1 MSPSELHLSHYIRE
15 SRKLDV
21 RKHDKNIKIG
31 ILSSFTINGLA
42 ETIKV
47 KCEQMRVNCH
57 TYVGGYNQYNQEIL
71 NSKSELYQFD
81 PDITFLIIDSKDI
94 FKDLYY
100 FFYEKT
106 PDERKKFVETKL
118 EEIIS
123 LVKTFI
129 KKSNNKLVITN
140 LPIIAYSPLGIFETK
155 EYGISQMV
163 IDFNKGLTS
172 MLKNEPS
179 AYVFDFMAFTSKFG
193 ENNIVKP
200 HNVFIGDIK
209 ISFDHIPHLA
219 EAFIG
224 YIKPLLGL
232 NRKCIVL
239 DLDNTLWG
247 GIVGEDGFENIKIS
261 PEPPGNIYVELQKY
275 LLALQQRGIIL
286 AINSKNNLEDAIKVI
301 REHPNMILREEHFA
315 SIKINWN
322 NKIQNMKEIAEEIN
336 IGLDSMV
343 FLDDDPVNR
352 EIMKNAL
359 PQVLTVD
366 LPQDPALYVTAI
378 QNMNDFN
385 VLKMTDEDKKRG
397 KMYLEQKRRNELK
410 SEVTNLEEFLDKL
423 EISVTIK
430 KADDSSI
437 SRISQLALKTNQFNL
452 TTKRYAEEKI
462 HNFAKDQQIIMGCAQ
477 VEDKFGDHGI
487 TGVFII
493 KHTKPKEWYLDTFL
507 LSCRVIG
514 REVEHAM
521 MSFIVSEAKK
531 NGISNILAEF
541 IPTEKNIVIKDFLK
555 QCGFEKKDKYWI
567 YDTSKGFKKP
577 RAITLNVK

>member
-1 MSPSELHLSHYIRE
+1 MIPSEFHLSHYMRE

-21 RKHDKNIKIG
+21 RKYNKNIKVG
-31 ILSSFTINGLA
+31 ILCSFAINGLA

-47 KCEQMRVNCH
+47 KCEQMKVDCS

-71 NSKSELYQFD
+71 NSKSELYQFN

-94 FKDLYY
+94 FKDFYY

-106 PDERKKFVETKL
+106 PDERKKFVETRL

-140 LPIIAYSPLGIFETK
+140 LSIATYSPLGIFETK
-155 EYGISQMV
+155 DYGISQM
-163 IDFNKGLTS
+163 IMDFNNGLTS
-172 MLKNEPS
+172 MLKNETS
-179 AYVFDFMAFTSKFG
+179 VYVFDFMAFTSKFG
-193 ENNIVKP
+193 EINISKP
-200 HNVFIGDIK
+200 HNNFIGDIK
-209 ISFDHIPHLA
+209 ISFDHIPYLA

-224 YIKPLLGL
+224 YIKPILGL

-247 GIVGEDGFENIKIS
+247 GIVGEDEFENIKIS
-261 PEPPGNIYVELQKY
+261 PEPPGNIYMEFQKY
-275 LLALQQRGIIL
+275 LLALHQRGIIL

-322 NKIQNMKEIAEEIN
+322 NKVQNIKEIAEEIN
-336 IGLDSMV
+336 IGLDSIV

-366 LPQDPALYVTAI
+366 LPQDPAFYISVI

-385 VLKMTDEDKKRG
+385 VLKMTDEDKNRG
-397 KMYLEQKRRNELK
+397 KMYLEQKNRNEFK
-410 SEVTNLEEFLDKL
+410 SEVVNLEEFLDKL
-423 EISVTIK
+423 EINVTIK
-430 KADDSSI
+430 KADSYSI
-437 SRISQLALKTNQFNL
+437 PRISQLTLKTNQFNL

-462 HNFAKDQQIIMGCAQ
+462 QDFAKDPQIIMGCAQ

-493 KHTKPKEWYLDTFL
+493 KSTKLKEWYLDTFL

-514 REVEHAM
+514 RDVEHAM
-521 MSFIVSEAKK
+521 MSFIISEAKRM
-531 NGISNILAEF
+531 GVSNILAEF
-541 IPTEKNIVIKDFLK
+541 IPTEKNLVIKDFLK
-555 QCGFEKKDKYWI
+555 QCGFEKRDKYWI
-567 YDTSKGFKKP
+567 YDASKGFKKP
-577 RAITLNVK
+577 LAITLNVK

>member
-1 MSPSELHLSHYIRE
+1 MIPSELHLSHYIRE

-21 RKHDKNIKIG
+21 KKHSKNIKVG

-47 KCEQMRVNCH
+47 KCDQIKVNCS

-71 NSKSELYQFD
+71 NAKSGLYQFN

-94 FKDLYY
+94 FKDFYY
-100 FFYEKT
+100 FFYEKS
-106 PDERKKFVETKL
+106 PDERKKFVETRL

-129 KKSNNKLVITN
+129 KKSKSKIVISN
-140 LPIIAYSPLGIFETK
+140 LPIATYSPLGIFETK
-155 EYGISQMV
+155 EYGISQM
-163 IDFNKGLTS
+163 IMDFNNGLTS

-179 AYVFDFMAFTSKFG
+179 VYVFDFMAFTSKFG
-193 ENNIVKP
+193 EINISKP
-200 HNVFIGDIK
+200 HNNFIGDIK
-209 ISFDHIPHLA
+209 ISFDYIPYIA

-224 YIKPLLGL
+224 YIKPILGL

-247 GIVGEDGFENIKIS
+247 GIVGEDGFDDIKLS
-261 PEPPGNIYVELQKY
+261 SEPSGNIFVEFQKY

-286 AINSKNNLEDAIKVI
+286 AINSKNNPADAIKVI

-315 SIKINWN
+315 AIKINWN
-322 NKIQNMKEIAEEIN
+322 NKVQNMKEIAEEIN

-359 PQVLTVD
+359 PQVLTVE
-366 LPQDPALYVTAI
+366 LPQDPAFYISVI

-397 KMYLEQKRRNELK
+397 KMYLEQKRRNEFE

-423 EISVTIK
+423 EIKVTIK
-430 KADDSSI
+430 KADSSSI
-437 SRISQLALKTNQFNL
+437 PRISQLVLKTNQFNL
-452 TTKRYAEEKI
+452 TTKRYTEEKI
-462 HNFAKDQQIIMGCAQ
+462 QDFAKDPKIIMCCAQ

-493 KHTKPKEWYLDTFL
+493 KHIKPKEWQLDTFL

-521 MSFIVSEAKK
+521 MSFIITEAKK
-531 NGISNILAEF
+531 SGVSNILAEF
-541 IPTEKNIVIKDFLK
+541 IPTEKNIPIKDFLK
-555 QCGFEKKDKYWI
+555 QCGFEKRDDCWI

-577 RAITLNVK
+577 LSITLNVK

>member
-1 MSPSELHLSHYIRE
+1 MIPSELHLSHYIRE

-21 RKHDKNIKIG
+21 KKHSKNIKVG

-47 KCEQMRVNCH
+47 KCDQMKVNCS

-71 NSKSELYQFD
+71 NAKSGLYQFN
-81 PDITFLIIDSKDI
+81 PDITFLIIDSKDV
-94 FKDLYY
+94 FKDFYY
-100 FFYEKT
+100 FFYEKS
-106 PDERKKFVETKL
+106 PDERKKFVETRL

-129 KKSNNKLVITN
+129 KKSKSKIVISN
-140 LPIIAYSPLGIFETK
+140 LPIATYSPLGIFETK
-155 EYGISQMV
+155 EYGISQM
-163 IDFNKGLTS
+163 IMDFNNGLTS

-179 AYVFDFMAFTSKFG
+179 VYVFDFMAFTSKFG
-193 ENNIVKP
+193 EINISKP
-200 HNVFIGDIK
+200 HNNFIGDIK
-209 ISFDHIPHLA
+209 ISFDYIPYIA

-224 YIKPLLGL
+224 YIKPILGL

-247 GIVGEDGFENIKIS
+247 GIVGEDGFDDIKLS
-261 PEPPGNIYVELQKY
+261 SEPSGNIFVEFQKY

-286 AINSKNNLEDAIKVI
+286 AINSKNNPADAIKVI

-315 SIKINWN
+315 AIKINWN
-322 NKIQNMKEIAEEIN
+322 NKVQNMKEIAEEIN

-359 PQVLTVD
+359 PQVLTVE
-366 LPQDPALYVTAI
+366 LPQDPAFYISVI

-397 KMYLEQKRRNELK
+397 KMYLEQKRRNEFE

-423 EISVTIK
+423 EIKVTIK
-430 KADDSSI
+430 KADSSSI
-437 SRISQLALKTNQFNL
+437 PRISQLVLKTNQFNL
-452 TTKRYAEEKI
+452 TTKRYTEEKI
-462 HNFAKDQQIIMGCAQ
+462 QDFAKDPKIIMCCAQ

-493 KHTKPKEWYLDTFL
+493 KHIKPKEWQLDTFL

-521 MSFIVSEAKK
+521 MSFIITEAKK
-531 NGISNILAEF
+531 SGVSNILAEF
-541 IPTEKNIVIKDFLK
+541 IPTEKNIPIKDFLK
-555 QCGFEKKDKYWI
+555 QCGFEKRDDCWI

-577 RAITLNVK
+577 LSITLNVK

>member
-1 MSPSELHLSHYIRE
+1 MFPSEHHLTHYIQE
-15 SRKLDV
+15 SRKLEV
-21 RKHDKNIKIG
+21 KKHDKNIKVG
-31 ILSSFTINGLA
+31 LLSSFTINGLA

-47 KCEQMRVNCH
+47 KCDQIKVNCS

-71 NSKSELYQFD
+71 DSNSELYRFN

-94 FKDLYY
+94 FKDFYY
-100 FFYEKT
+100 FFYEKS
-106 PDERKKFVETKL
+106 PNERRKFVETRL

-129 KKSNNKLVITN
+129 KKSNNKLVISN
-140 LPIIAYSPLGIFETK
+140 LPIATYSPLGIFETK
-155 EYGISQMV
+155 EYGISQM
-163 IDFNKGLTS
+163 IMDFNNGLTS
-172 MLKNEPS
+172 RLKNESS
-179 AYVFDFMAFTSKFG
+179 AYIFDFMAFTSKFG
-193 ENNIVKP
+193 EINISKP
-200 HNVFIGDIK
+200 HNNFVGDIK
-209 ISFDHIPHLA
+209 ISFDYIPHLA

-224 YIKPLLGL
+224 YIKPILSL

-247 GIVGEDGFENIKIS
+247 GIVGEDGFDNIKLS
-261 PEPPGNIYVELQKY
+261 PEPPGNIFIEFQKY

-286 AINSKNNLEDAIKVI
+286 TINSKNNPADAIKVI

-315 SIKINWN
+315 AIKINWN
-322 NKIQNMKEIAEEIN
+322 NKVQNMKEIAEEIN

-359 PQVLTVD
+359 PQVLTVE
-366 LPQDPALYVTAI
+366 LPQDPAFYISII

-397 KMYLEQKRRNELK
+397 KMYLEQKRRNELE
-410 SEVTNLEEFLDKL
+410 SEVTNLEEFLDRL
-423 EISVTIK
+423 EIKVTIK
-430 KADDSSI
+430 KADSSSI
-437 SRISQLALKTNQFNL
+437 PRISQLTLKTNQFNL
-452 TTKRYAEEKI
+452 TTKRYTEEKI
-462 HNFAKDQQIIMGCAQ
+462 QDFAKDPKIIMGYAQ

-493 KHTKPKEWYLDTFL
+493 KHTKPKEWYLDTLL

-514 REVEHAM
+514 REVEYVM
-521 MSFIVSEAKK
+521 MSFIITEAKK
-531 NGISNILAEF
+531 SGISNILAEF
-541 IPTEKNIVIKDFLK
+541 IPTEKNIPIKDFLK
-555 QCGFEKKDKYWI
+555 QCGFEKRDDCWI

-577 RAITLNVK
+577 LSITLNVK

>member
-1 MSPSELHLSHYIRE
+1 MIPSEFHLSHYVRE

-21 RKHDKNIKIG
+21 VKYNKNIKVG
-31 ILSSFTINGLA
+31 ILGSFTINGLA

-47 KCEQMRVNCH
+47 KCKQMKVGCS

-71 NSKSELYQFD
+71 NSKSELYQFN

-94 FKDLYY
+94 FKDFYY

-106 PDERKKFVETKL
+106 SDERKKFVETKL

-140 LPIIAYSPLGIFETK
+140 LPVATYSPLGISETK
-155 EYGISQMV
+155 EYGISQM
-163 IDFNKGLTS
+163 IMDFNNGLTS
-172 MLKNEPS
+172 MLKNESS

-209 ISFDHIPHLA
+209 ISFDHIPYLA
-219 EAFIG
+219 EALIG
-224 YIKPLLGL
+224 YIKPFLSL

-247 GIVGEDGFENIKIS
+247 GIVGEDGFENIKLS
-261 PEPPGNIYVELQKY
+261 PEPPGNIYVEFQKY
-275 LLALQQRGIIL
+275 LLALHQRGIIL
-286 AINSKNNLEDAIKVI
+286 AINSKNNSEEAIKVI

-315 SIKINWN
+315 SIRINWN

-352 EIMKNAL
+352 DIMKNAL
-359 PQVLTVD
+359 PQILTVD
-366 LPQDPALYVTAI
+366 LPEDSAFFISII

-410 SEVTNLEEFLDKL
+410 SNVTNLEEFLDKL

-430 KADDSSI
+430 KADDSLI
-437 SRISQLALKTNQFNL
+437 PRISQLTLKTNQFNL
-452 TTKRYAEEKI
+452 TTKRYTEEKI
-462 HNFAKDQQIIMGCAQ
+462 HDLVKDQKVIMGCAQ

-493 KHTKPKEWYLDTFL
+493 KDTNPKEWFLDTFL

-514 REVEHAM
+514 RNVEHGI
-521 MSFIVSEAKK
+521 MSFIISEAKRI
-531 NGISNILAEF
+531 GISNILAEF
-541 IPTEKNIVIKDFLK
+541 ISTEKNSVIKDFLK
-555 QCGFEKKDKYWI
+555 ECGFEKKDKYWV

-577 RAITLNVK
+577 LAITLNVK